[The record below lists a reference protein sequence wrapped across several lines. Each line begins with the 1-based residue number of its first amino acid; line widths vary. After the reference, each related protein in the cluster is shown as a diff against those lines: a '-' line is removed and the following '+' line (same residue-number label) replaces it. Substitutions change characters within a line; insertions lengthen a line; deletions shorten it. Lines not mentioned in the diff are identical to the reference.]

1 MHLKNIKIVDS
12 FNVTGLG
19 KVLVTDLDY
28 DAEHHRFSKGDTF
41 RVEDKIYE
49 ILSVEALL
57 VSKRGSAKGDVVSFI
72 AKEISNKELFLK
84 LNKPKHDPSTM
95 KDVEWRVRNRWWL
108 KLWKRIQLFFLVLI
122 DKFKRK

>member
-1 MHLKNIKIVDS
+1 MHLKKIKIVDS
-12 FNVTGLG
+12 FSVTGRG

-28 DAEHHRFSKGDTF
+28 DKECHRFSKGDTF

-57 VSKRGSAKGDVVSFI
+57 VSKRGSSKGDVVSFI
-72 AKEISNKELFLK
+72 VKEISNKELFLK

-95 KDVEWRVRNRWWL
+95 KSVDWRIRNRWWL
-108 KLWKRIQLFFLVLI
+108 KSWQRIQLFFLVLI
-122 DKFKRK
+122 DKFKIK